1 MDTLIAFIV
10 AAALTLFF
18 LRSYFKSI
26 KERDAKARSA
36 AEKGKLFSEG
46 PKAQH
51 PHIDNTYCI
60 GCATCTTVCP
70 EGDVLAM
77 LGGKAV
83 IVNGYKCIGHSLC
96 ADACPVGAI
105 TMVMASPSMGADM
118 PTLSGEFET
127 TVPNLFIVGE
137 LGGLA
142 LIKNAVNQGR
152 ECVDT
157 ILNRFTARGTAR
169 TIPDVYDVLV
179 IGAGPAG
186 IAASLRAIQ
195 HKMKYLT
202 LERDE
207 IGGTVAKYPRQKLV
221 MTSPVEFPMYGK
233 FKKTELS
240 KENLLAFWDKVLHR
254 ADFKVRTGQ
263 KVEDIKRGPDGIF
276 TVSSQD
282 SQYRA
287 HAVIL
292 ALGRTGTPRKLGVPG
307 EDLPKVMY
315 RLIEADHYINK
326 KILVVG
332 GGDSAVEAA
341 MGLAHQVGNKVTLVY
356 RSAQFSRIKERNS
369 QRIAECIKS
378 GKVEVL
384 FNSNPVE
391 CKEESVIV
399 DVQGQTREIPND
411 YVWIFAGGTPPND
424 FLKKIGVGFGAR
436 DMTMDASDEAK
447 TAAAAKEAMAH
458 KPVTEPIPVTAI
470 RTAQELD
477 SSRLGIPGEELP
489 KVVYKLDDAARYTD
503 NDILVV
509 GGGDAAIHAAVALS
523 HSGQNRVTLSY
534 RGEQFQRGPDRNRR
548 LIETAEREKKVR
560 ILRHCSVAAIT
571 PDSVILDVNGN
582 PAEIPND
589 HVFILMDSD
598 STAEFLSEATATT
611 VP

>member
-1 MDTLIAFIV
+1 
-10 AAALTLFF
+10 
-18 LRSYFKSI
+18 
-26 KERDAKARSA
+26 
-36 AEKGKLFSEG
+36 
-46 PKAQH
+46 
-51 PHIDNTYCI
+51 
-60 GCATCTTVCP
+60 
-70 EGDVLAM
+70 
-77 LGGKAV
+77 
-83 IVNGYKCIGHSLC
+83 
-96 ADACPVGAI
+96 
-105 TMVMASPSMGADM
+105 
-118 PTLSGEFET
+118 
-127 TVPNLFIVGE
+127 
-137 LGGLA
+137 
-142 LIKNAVNQGR
+142 
-152 ECVDT
+152 
-157 ILNRFTARGTAR
+157 
-169 TIPDVYDVLV
+169 
-179 IGAGPAG
+179 
-186 IAASLRAIQ
+186 
-195 HKMKYLT
+195 
-202 LERDE
+202 
-207 IGGTVAKYPRQKLV
+207 
-221 MTSPVEFPMYGK
+221 MYGK

-282 SQYRA
+282 SQYRS

-307 EDLPKVMY
+307 EELPKVMY

-470 RTAQELD
+470 RAAQELD

-534 RGEQFQRGPDRNRR
+534 RGEQFQRGPERNRR